1 MMKARLSLIVLP
13 LLVLAGSLAIL
24 LAPGTAEAA
33 HERAGYVRSLREANS
48 SAYGPW

>member
-1 MMKARLSLIVLP
+1 MWMARKGFAAVDELRGILSV
-13 LLVLAGSLAIL
+13 
-24 LAPGTAEAA
+24 APGTDEAA